1 MILTVAATAGTK
13 TKNIMNNDLQRVNNR
28 IKQLEKNNSH
38 LRRNIKMYE
47 IKVGKLRHELS
58 KAINDADAASRGY
71 NINNE
76 RL

>member
-1 MILTVAATAGTK
+1 MILTVAAIAGTK

-28 IKQLEKNNSH
+28 IRQLEKNNSQ
-38 LRRNIKMYE
+38 LRKNIKMYE
-47 IKVGKLRHELS
+47 VEVSKLKLELN

-71 NINNE
+71 NINNN

>member
-1 MILTVAATAGTK
+1 
-13 TKNIMNNDLQRVNNR
+13 MNSDLQRVNNK
-28 IKQLEKNNSH
+28 IKQLEKNNSQ

-47 IKVGKLRHELS
+47 IKVGNLRRELA

-71 NINNE
+71 NTKYND